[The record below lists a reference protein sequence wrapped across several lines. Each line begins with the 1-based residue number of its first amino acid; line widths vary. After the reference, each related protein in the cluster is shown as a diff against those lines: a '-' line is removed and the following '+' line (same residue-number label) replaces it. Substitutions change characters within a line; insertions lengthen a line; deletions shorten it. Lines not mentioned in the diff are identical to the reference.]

1 VPVTA
6 AGLGAGAIRELAD
19 RHGIRPSK
27 SLGQHFLVDPNL
39 ARAIAA
45 EAGAGPGVRVVEV
58 GAGFGSLTVA
68 LAAAGAEVLAI
79 EFDRRLLVA
88 LADVV
93 DGLEGVRIL
102 PADAMKLEWATEL
115 GGGRWTMASNL
126 PYNIATPLVLDL
138 LERAPGIER
147 FVVMVQREVG
157 QRLAAGP
164 GEEGYGAVSVKVAYR
179 AAARVWRRVPPAV
192 FWPRPAVESVIVR
205 LDRLSAP
212 AAPVDP
218 EALWRVVEAG
228 FAERRKTLRNALVRV
243 GVDRGR
249 AREVLARSGVD
260 PGARAEELGLPAL
273 ARVAQ
278 AVADEVPA

>member
-1 VPVTA
+1 VTA
-6 AGLGAGAIRELAD
+6 TGLGAGAIRELAA
-19 RHGIRPSK
+19 RYGIRPSK
-27 SLGQHFLVDPNL
+27 GLGQHFLVDPNL

-68 LAAAGAEVLAI
+68 LAAAGAQVLAV
-79 EFDRRLLVA
+79 EFDRGLLAA
-88 LADVV
+88 LGEVV
-93 DGLEGVRIL
+93 HGLDGVRVL
-102 PADAMKLEWATEL
+102 PADAMKLDWRAEL
-115 GGGRWTMASNL
+115 GDGSWTMASNL

-147 FVVMVQREVG
+147 FVVMIQREVG

-179 AAARVWRRVPPAV
+179 AAARVVRRVPPTV
-192 FWPRPAVESVIVR
+192 FWPRPTVDSVIVR
-205 LDRLSAP
+205 LDRLPVAG
-212 AAPVDP
+212 ADVDP
-218 EALWRVVEAG
+218 QALWRVVDAG
-228 FAERRKTLRNALVRV
+228 FAERRKTLRNALVRL

-249 AREVLARSGVD
+249 AGEMLERSGVE
-260 PGARAEELGLPAL
+260 PGARAEELGLSDL

-278 AVADEVPA
+278 AVADEVPV

>member
-1 VPVTA
+1 VTA
-6 AGLGAGAIRELAD
+6 AGLGAGAIRELAA

-27 SLGQHFLVDPNL
+27 ALGQHFLVDPNL
-39 ARAIAA
+39 ARAVAA

-68 LAAAGAEVLAI
+68 LAAAGADVLAI
-79 EFDRRLLVA
+79 EFDRGLQAA
-88 LADVV
+88 LAEVV
-93 DGLEGVRIL
+93 DGLDGVRVL
-102 PADAMKLEWATEL
+102 PADAMKLDWPGEL
-115 GGGRWTMASNL
+115 GDGRWTMASNL

-147 FVVMVQREVG
+147 FVVMVQREG
-157 QRLAAGP
+157 GERLAAGP

-179 AAARVWRRVPPAV
+179 AAVRVVRRVPPTV

-212 AAPVDP
+212 GADVDP
-218 EALWRVVEAG
+218 EALWRVVDAG
-228 FAERRKTLRNALVRV
+228 FAQRRKTLRNALVRL

-249 AREVLARSGVD
+249 AGEVLARSGVH
-260 PGARAEELGLPAL
+260 PRARAEELGLPAL
-273 ARVAQ
+273 ARVAE
-278 AVADEVPA
+278 AVAAEVPA